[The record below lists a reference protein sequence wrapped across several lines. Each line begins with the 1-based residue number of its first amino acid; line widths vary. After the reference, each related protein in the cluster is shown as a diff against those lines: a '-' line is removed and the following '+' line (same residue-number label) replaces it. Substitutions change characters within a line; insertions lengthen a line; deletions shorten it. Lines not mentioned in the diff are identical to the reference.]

1 MTDPRDSDALV
12 TLTELARTATKPPTD
27 AELQRGLKQLLARVA
42 ETPRRPIRRGRWF
55 VTALGFAV
63 VLGAV
68 VMLWQRPSE
77 PREPIAVSLVEG
89 GKLLEGGYLSESGR
103 DGVKLSFSDGSEFS
117 LLPGARGRLRAVRA
131 EGADFA
137 VESGE
142 ARFRITPAPD
152 RHWTVEAGPF
162 RVAVKGTEFTVS
174 WDPSAEEFYV
184 TLSQGRVLVSGPI
197 VGEDLA
203 LRPGQKLSVSLPK
216 AETVIAEARPASTAA
231 ADSAS
236 PAATPLAS
244 VALGVATTPDTPAA
258 RTSTP
263 PSARQPRNW
272 KEAMANGEW
281 DRILEDAERAG
292 IKATV
297 ETVSSDELLALTD
310 AARYRRRSEVARTA
324 LLAQRRRFPESSR
337 SVDAMFLLGRV
348 DESSS
353 AATAITWYDRY
364 LAEAPAGTYSAE
376 ALGRKMI
383 LTRKLHG
390 DTRARDIAE
399 EYLRRFPEGS
409 YAGTARALLREP

>member
-1 MTDPRDSDALV
+1 MTDPRDSDALA
-12 TLTELARTATKPPTD
+12 TLTELARTSAKAPTD

-42 ETPRRPIRRGRWF
+42 ETPVRPSRRGWL
-55 VTALGFAV
+55 VAALGFAV

-68 VMLWQRPSE
+68 VALWPRPSD
-77 PREPIAVSLVEG
+77 PRELIAVTLVEG

-117 LLPGARGRLRAVRA
+117 LQPGARGRLRAVRA
-131 EGADFA
+131 EGADLA

-162 RVAVKGTEFTVS
+162 RVTVKGTEFTVS

-216 AETVIAEARPASTAA
+216 AETVIAEARSASTP
-231 ADSAS
+231 ADSAG
-236 PAATPLAS
+236 PAPTPLAP
-244 VALGVATTPDTPAA
+244 VASGGATTPGTSAA
-258 RTSTP
+258 RMPSS
-263 PSARQPRNW
+263 PSARQSRNW
-272 KEAMANGEW
+272 QEAMANGEW
-281 DRILEDAERAG
+281 DRILDDAERAG

-297 ETVSSDELLALTD
+297 ETVSSDELFALTD

-324 LLAQRRRFPESSR
+324 LLAQRRRFPSSSR
-337 SVDAMFLLGRV
+337 SLDAMFLLGRV
-348 DESSS
+348 EESSS

-383 LTRKLHG
+383 LTKKLHG
-390 DTRARDIAE
+390 DTRARDMAE

-409 YAGTARALLREP
+409 YAGTARALLRDP